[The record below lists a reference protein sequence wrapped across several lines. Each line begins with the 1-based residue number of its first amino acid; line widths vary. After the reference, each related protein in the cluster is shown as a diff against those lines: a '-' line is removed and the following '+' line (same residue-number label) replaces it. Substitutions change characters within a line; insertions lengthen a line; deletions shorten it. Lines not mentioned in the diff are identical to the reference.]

1 MSWPKTSLI
10 EGVTVVSED
19 GVRDA
24 SSRGNP
30 SKRFWGYF
38 FAFWIV
44 LVVVALIGQSWWNVT
59 TAAFGILFT
68 AMQWRNAPHKPR

>member
-1 MSWPKTSLI
+1 
-10 EGVTVVSED
+10 
-19 GVRDA
+19 VRDA

-30 SKRFWGYF
+30 SKRFWDYF

-44 LVVVALIGQSWWNVT
+44 LAVVALIGQSWWNVA

-68 AMQWRNAPHKPR
+68 AMQWRNAPDKPRQGIPVITLGDPFVGGAAG